1 MWADMNT
8 IGSRR
13 RRLLHRFG
21 LYLGLSVFG
30 VIMLFPFAVVAF
42 GSLKDVSDVTRFPP
56 RLLPYSQEAVE
67 IEGEVLPLYRIEGE
81 ERVLVERV
89 QVGIFAPPDDLS
101 QQVQV
106 PTRDAERRGGF
117 TNPETAV
124 VDGEEYDLYDVMVEG
139 EVRELV
145 QLGTTTAGRFALP
158 GDPDDTIWANVRTA
172 GTVDSLSAQPA
183 NYRQV
188 LELQRLDRSLTNTM
202 LVTLLVVG
210 GTVLTSILGGY
221 AFARISFPGRDA
233 IFLVYIGSIMV
244 PFVILII
251 PLYQLMVALGW
262 INSLAA
268 LVFPFVFNAY
278 GTFLIRQFFV
288 SIPKDLE
295 EAAVIDGASRWTILW
310 RIFVPLSMPAI
321 ATLATFMFLYAWN
334 SFIWPFIVIGG
345 GNVDNHVLTV
355 SLQQLGGRAA
365 DAPNLIMAGVVIAIA
380 VPVTVFVLA
389 QRYFVEN
396 VATSGIK

>member
-1 MWADMNT
+1 MPAV
-8 IGSRR
+8 IGDKRKH
-13 RRLLHRFG
+13 RLNRVG
-21 LYLGLSVFG
+21 LYLGLSAFG
-30 VIMLFPFAVVAF
+30 VLMLFPFAVVAF
-42 GSLKDVSDVTRFPP
+42 GSLKEVSDVTRFPP
-56 RLLPYSQEAVE
+56 RLLPYAQETAEVD
-67 IEGEVLPLYRIEGE
+67 GEDRPLYRIEGE
-81 ERVLVERV
+81 ERVLVERLD
-89 QVGIFAPPDDLS
+89 VGVFAPPDDLEAT
-101 QQVQV
+101 VRV

-117 TNPETAV
+117 LDTETV
-124 VDGEEYDLYDVMVEG
+124 EVDGQEYELYDVEVDGET
-139 EVRELV
+139 RELIL
-145 QLGTTTAGRFALP
+145 LGSTTEGVFALP
-158 GDPDDTIWANVRTA
+158 DDPTDTTRANVRTA
-172 GTVDSLSAQPA
+172 QTVDTLSFRTE
-183 NYRQV
+183 NYREV
-188 LELQRLDRSLTNTM
+188 TALQNLDRSLTNTL
-202 LVTLLVVG
+202 LVTMLVVG

-262 INSLAA
+262 INSLAS

-345 GNVDNHVLTV
+345 GNLDNHVLTV

-365 DAPNLIMAGVVIAIA
+365 NQPNLVMAGVMIAIA

>member
-1 MWADMNT
+1 MPAVT
-8 IGSRR
+8 GSKRR
-13 RRLLHRFG
+13 AVLNRAG
-21 LYLGLSVFG
+21 LYLGLSAFG
-30 VIMLFPFAVVAF
+30 LLMLFPFAVVAF
-42 GSLKDVSDVTRFPP
+42 GSLKTVSDVNRYPP
-56 RLLPYSQEAVE
+56 RLLPATQDVVE
-67 IEGEVLPLYRIEGE
+67 VDGEELELYRIEGQ

-89 QVGIFAPPDDLS
+89 DIGIFAPPDDLEAT
-101 QQVQV
+101 VQA

-117 TNPETAV
+117 LDTETV
-124 VDGEEYDLYDVMVEG
+124 EVDGEEYELYDVTIGGELVEG
-139 EVRELV
+139 LV
-145 QLGTTTAGRFALP
+145 QLGSTTAGIFALP
-158 GDPDDTIWANVRTA
+158 EDRDDTVTANVRTA
-172 GTVDSLSAQPA
+172 QTVDSLSFQTS
-183 NYRQV
+183 NFREV
-188 LELQRLDRSLTNTM
+188 TDLQGLDRSLTNTL
-202 LVTLLVVG
+202 LVTILVVG

-221 AFARISFPGRDA
+221 AFARIQFPGRDA

-268 LVFPFVFNAY
+268 LVFPFIFNAY
-278 GTFLIRQFFV
+278 GTFLMRQFFV

-345 GNVDNHVLTV
+345 GNLDNHVLTV

-365 DAPNLIMAGVVIAIA
+365 NFPHLIMAGVMIAIA

>member
-1 MWADMNT
+1 MAT
-8 IGSRR
+8 VKGSTRR
-13 RRLLHRFG
+13 HRLERLG
-21 LYLGLSVFG
+21 LYLGLSAFG
-30 VIMLFPFAVVAF
+30 VLMVFPFAVVAF
-42 GSLKDVSDVTRFPP
+42 GSLKDVSDVTRYPP
-56 RLLPYSQEAVE
+56 RLLPYAQEAVE
-67 IEGEVLPLYRIEGE
+67 IDGEDRPLYRIADE
-81 ERVLVERV
+81 ERVLVERI
-89 QVGIFAPPDDLS
+89 QVGIFAEPDDPGERVLA
-101 QQVQV
+101 
-106 PTRDAERRGGF
+106 PLGDAERLGGF
-117 TNPETAV
+117 LDTQTVE
-124 VDGEEYDLYDVMVEG
+124 VDGEEYDLWEVTVDG
-139 EVRELV
+139 EQRELI
-145 QLGTTTAGRFALP
+145 QLGTTTEGIFA
-158 GDPDDTIWANVRTA
+158 DPDDPTDTRRANVRTA
-172 GTVDSLSAQPA
+172 ETVDRLTAQPE
-183 NYRQV
+183 NFRQV
-188 LELQRLDRSLTNTM
+188 LELQNLDRSLTNTM

-221 AFARISFPGRDA
+221 AFARITFPGRDA
-233 IFLVYIGSIMV
+233 IFMVYIGSIMV

-278 GTFLIRQFFV
+278 GTFLMRQFFV

-345 GNVDNHVLTV
+345 GNLDNHVLTV

-365 DAPNLIMAGVVIAIA
+365 DSPNLIMAGVMIAIA

-396 VATSGIK
+396 VASSGIK

>member
-1 MWADMNT
+1 MAAVK
-8 IGSRR
+8 GSTRR
-13 RRLLHRFG
+13 HALERAG
-21 LYLGLSVFG
+21 LYLGLSAFG
-30 VIMLFPFAVVAF
+30 ILMLFPFAVVAF
-42 GSLKDVSDVTRFPP
+42 GSLKTSSDVSRFPP
-56 RLLPYSQEAVE
+56 RLLPYAQQTVEVDGEALPLFS
-67 IEGEVLPLYRIEGE
+67 IEGEQ
-81 ERVLVERV
+81 RVLVDRQQIGIFADPEDLDERV
-89 QVGIFAPPDDLS
+89 QVPVG
-101 QQVQV
+101 
-106 PTRDAERRGGF
+106 DADRRGGF
-117 TNPETAV
+117 LDTETV
-124 VDGEEYDLYDVMVEG
+124 EVDGQEYDLYDVEVDG
-139 EVRELV
+139 EVREGLV
-145 QLGTTTAGRFALP
+145 QLGTTTAGLFAR
-158 GDPDDTIWANVRTA
+158 PDDPSDTTRATVRTA
-172 GTVDSLSAQPA
+172 RTVDSVTARTG
-183 NYRQV
+183 NYREV
-188 LELQRLDRSLTNTM
+188 LELQNLDRSLTNTM

-221 AFARISFPGRDA
+221 AFARIQFPGRDA

-262 INSLAA
+262 INSLAS

-278 GTFLIRQFFV
+278 GTFLMRQFFV

-321 ATLATFMFLYAWN
+321 ATLSTFMFLYAWN

-345 GNVDNHVLTV
+345 GNLDNHVLTV

-365 DAPNLIMAGVVIAIA
+365 DSPNLIMAGVMIAIA

>member
-1 MWADMNT
+1 MAVVT
-8 IGSRR
+8 GSKRR
-13 RRLLHRFG
+13 QVFDRVG
-21 LYLGLSVFG
+21 LYLGLGAFG
-30 VIMLFPFAVVAF
+30 ALMLFPFLVVAF
-42 GSLKDVSDVTRFPP
+42 GSLKESSDIFRFPP
-56 RLLPYSQEAVE
+56 RLLPYSQETLEVD
-67 IEGEVLPLYRIEGE
+67 GEELGLYLIDGV
-81 ERVLVERV
+81 ERVLTDTIP
-89 QVGIFAPPDDLS
+89 VGRFAPPDDLDAE
-101 QQVQV
+101 VLV
-106 PTRDAERRGGF
+106 PTADAERVGGF
-117 TNPETAV
+117 MDAETV
-124 VDGEEYDLYDVMVEG
+124 EVDGEEYPLFDVTIDG
-139 EVRELV
+139 EVVQLI
-145 QLGTTTAGRFALP
+145 QLGTTTQGRFAAVD
-158 GDPDDTIWANVRTA
+158 DPEDSVGANVRTA
-172 GTVDSLSAQPA
+172 PQVDRLAPQPA
-183 NYRQV
+183 NYRRV
-188 LELQRLDRSLTNTM
+188 TELQNLDRSLTNTL

-221 AFARISFPGRDA
+221 AFARIEFPGRDG

-244 PFVILII
+244 PFVILIV

-262 INSLAA
+262 VNSLAA

-295 EAAVIDGASRWTILW
+295 EAAVVDGASRWTILW

-321 ATLATFMFLYAWN
+321 ATLSTFMFLYAWN
-334 SFIWPFIVIGG
+334 SFIWPFIVIGA
-345 GNVDNHVLTV
+345 GNLDNHVLTV

-365 DAPNLIMAGVVIAIA
+365 DSPNLILAGVMIAIS

>member
-1 MWADMNT
+1 MANV
-8 IGSRR
+8 IGSKRR
-13 RRLLHRFG
+13 HRLNRVG
-21 LYLGLSVFG
+21 LYLGLSAFG
-30 VIMLFPFAVVAF
+30 VLMLFPFAVVAF
-42 GSLKDVSDVTRFPP
+42 GSLKDVSDVTRYPP
-56 RLLPYSQEAVE
+56 RLLPYAQNTTELD
-67 IEGEVLPLYRIEGE
+67 GEERPLYRIDGV

-89 QVGIFAPPDDLS
+89 QVGIFAAPDDLDDR
-101 QQVQV
+101 VQV
-106 PTRDAERRGGF
+106 PTSDAERRGGF
-117 TNPETAV
+117 LDTETV
-124 VDGEEYDLYDVMVEG
+124 EVDGEEYELYDV
-139 EVRELV
+139 EVDGTTRELI

-158 GDPDDTIWANVRTA
+158 DDPSDLTWANVRTA
-172 GTVDSLSAQPA
+172 QTVDTVTAEPQ
-183 NYRQV
+183 NYRDV
-188 LELQRLDRSLTNTM
+188 LALQRLDRSLTNTL

-221 AFARISFPGRDA
+221 AFARINFPGRDA

-251 PLYQLMVALGW
+251 PLYQLMVALRW
-262 INSLAA
+262 IDSLAA

-295 EAAVIDGASRWTILW
+295 EAAVIDGASRWTVLW

-345 GNVDNHVLTV
+345 GNLDNHVLTV

-365 DAPNLIMAGVVIAIA
+365 NQPNLVMAGVMIAIS

>member
-1 MWADMNT
+1 MA
-8 IGSRR
+8 IVGSTRN
-13 RRLLHRFG
+13 RRLSRAG
-21 LYLGLSVFG
+21 LYLGLSAFG

-42 GSLKDVSDVTRFPP
+42 GSLKTVSDVTRFPP
-56 RLLPYSQEAVE
+56 RLLPYSQDTVE
-67 IEGEVLPLYRIEGE
+67 VDGEQLPLFRVEGT
-81 ERVLVERV
+81 ERVLVERL
-89 QVGIFAPPDDLS
+89 QVGIYAPPEDLEAR
-101 QQVQV
+101 VQA
-106 PTRDAERRGGF
+106 PTAAAERRGGF
-117 TNPETAV
+117 MDGESVV
-124 VDGEEYDLYDVMVEG
+124 VDGEEYDLYDVEVDG
-139 EVRELV
+139 EVREGLV
-145 QLGTTTAGRFALP
+145 QLGTTTAGRFAP
-158 GDPDDTIWANVRTA
+158 PDDPDDLVWANVRTA
-172 GTVDSLSAQPA
+172 ETVDSLAAQPA

-188 LELQRLDRSLTNTM
+188 LELQQLDRSLTNTM

-262 INSLAA
+262 INSLAS

-288 SIPKDLE
+288 SIPADLE

-345 GNVDNHVLTV
+345 GNLDNHVLTV

>member
-1 MWADMNT
+1 MPAV
-8 IGSRR
+8 IGSKRR
-13 RRLLHRFG
+13 AAINRTG
-21 LYLGLSVFG
+21 LYLGLSAFG
-30 VIMLFPFAVVAF
+30 LLMLFPFAVVAF
-42 GSLKDVSDVTRFPP
+42 GSLKTVSDVNRYPP
-56 RLLPYSQEAVE
+56 RLLPSTQDTAEVD
-67 IEGEVLPLYRIEGE
+67 GEELPLYVIEGQ

-89 QVGIFAPPDDLS
+89 DIGVFASPEDLETTFA
-101 QQVQV
+101 V

-117 TNPETAV
+117 LDTETV
-124 VDGEEYDLYDVMVEG
+124 VIDGEEYELYDVTVAGQVVEG
-139 EVRELV
+139 LV
-145 QLGTTTAGRFALP
+145 QLGSTTAGIFALP
-158 GDPDDTIWANVRTA
+158 DDLADTVNANVRTA
-172 GTVDSLSAQPA
+172 QTSDSLAFQTE
-183 NYRQV
+183 NYREV
-188 LELQRLDRSLTNTM
+188 TELQGLDRSLTNTL
-202 LVTLLVVG
+202 LVTILVVG

-221 AFARISFPGRDA
+221 AFARIQFPGRDA

-251 PLYQLMVALGW
+251 PLYQLMVALNW

-268 LVFPFVFNAY
+268 LVFPFIFNAY
-278 GTFLIRQFFV
+278 GTFLMRQFFV

-345 GNVDNHVLTV
+345 GNLDNHVLTV

-365 DAPNLIMAGVVIAIA
+365 NFPHLIMAGVMIAIA

>member
-1 MWADMNT
+1 MPT
-8 IGSRR
+8 VSGSKRR
-13 RRLLHRFG
+13 HRLNRLG
-21 LYLGLSVFG
+21 LYLGLSAFG
-30 VIMLFPFAVVAF
+30 ILMVFPFAVVAF
-42 GSLKDVSDVTRFPP
+42 GSLKDVSDVTRYPP
-56 RLLPYSQEAVE
+56 RMLPYAQDTAEVD
-67 IEGEVLPLYRIEGE
+67 GEDRPLFRVDGE
-81 ERVLVERV
+81 QRVLVEQL
-89 QVGIFAPPDDLS
+89 QVGVFADPDDPS
-101 QQVQV
+101 DTVRV
-106 PTRDAERRGGF
+106 PAADAERRGGF
-117 TNPETAV
+117 LDTETV
-124 VDGEEYDLYDVMVEG
+124 EVDGEEYELYDVMVDG
-139 EVRELV
+139 EERQLI
-145 QLGTTTAGRFALP
+145 QLGATTEGVFARP
-158 GDPDDTIWANVRTA
+158 DDPDDTARATVRTA
-172 GTVDSLSAQPA
+172 ETVDSLTARTE

-188 LELQRLDRSLTNTM
+188 LELQNLDRSLTNTM

-221 AFARISFPGRDA
+221 AFARIEFPGRDA
-233 IFLVYIGSIMV
+233 VFLVYIGSIMV

-268 LVFPFVFNAY
+268 LVFPFFFNAY
-278 GTFLIRQFFV
+278 GTFLMRQFFV

-295 EAAVIDGASRWTILW
+295 EAAVIDGASRWTVLW

-321 ATLATFMFLYAWN
+321 ATLSTFMFLYAWN

-345 GNVDNHVLTV
+345 GNLDNHVLTV

-365 DAPNLIMAGVVIAIA
+365 DSPNLIMAGVMIAIA

-396 VATSGIK
+396 VASSGIK

>member
-1 MWADMNT
+1 MAYVT
-8 IGSRR
+8 GSKRR
-13 RRLLHRFG
+13 RAAERVG
-21 LYLGLSVFG
+21 LYLGLSAFG
-30 VIMLFPFAVVAF
+30 VLMLFPFAVVAF
-42 GSLKDVSDVTRFPP
+42 GSLKEVSDVTRFPP
-56 RLLPYSQEAVE
+56 RLLPYAQDTTVVDGAD
-67 IEGEVLPLYRIEGE
+67 LPLYLVEGR
-81 ERVLVERV
+81 ERVLVEEV
-89 QVGIFAPPDDLS
+89 QVGVFAPPEDLTATIE
-101 QQVQV
+101 V

-117 TNPETAV
+117 MDPETV
-124 VDGEEYDLYDVMVEG
+124 EVDGQAYDVYDVEVDG
-139 EVRELV
+139 DVRQLV
-145 QLGTTTAGRFALP
+145 QLGTTTAGRFAV
-158 GDPDDTIWANVRTA
+158 PDDPSDTTWANVRTA
-172 GTVDSLSAQPA
+172 QTVDSISTHPE
-183 NYRQV
+183 NYREV
-188 LELQRLDRSLTNTM
+188 LELQNLDRSLTNTM
-202 LVTLLVVG
+202 LVTLLIVG
-210 GTVLTSILGGY
+210 GTVVTSILGGY

-233 IFLVYIGSIMV
+233 IFLIYIGSIMV

-262 INSLAA
+262 INSLAS

-295 EAAVIDGASRWTILW
+295 EAAMIDGASRWTVLW

-334 SFIWPFIVIGG
+334 SFIWPFVVIGG
-345 GNVDNHVLTV
+345 GNVENHVLTV

-365 DAPNLIMAGVVIAIA
+365 DAPNLIMAGVIVAIA

>member
-1 MWADMNT
+1 MPAVT
-8 IGSRR
+8 GSKRR
-13 RRLLHRFG
+13 AVTNRVG
-21 LYLGLSVFG
+21 LYLGLSAFG
-30 VIMLFPFAVVAF
+30 LLMLFPFAVVAF
-42 GSLKDVSDVTRFPP
+42 GSLKTVSDVNRYPP
-56 RLLPYSQEAVE
+56 RLLPATQDVAEVD
-67 IEGEVLPLYRIEGE
+67 GEELPLYLIEDQ

-89 QVGIFAPPDDLS
+89 DIGIFAPPDDLEAT
-101 QQVQV
+101 VQA

-117 TNPETAV
+117 LDTETV
-124 VDGEEYDLYDVMVEG
+124 EVEGEEYELYDVTIGGELVEG
-139 EVRELV
+139 LV
-145 QLGTTTAGRFALP
+145 QLGTTTAGIFALP
-158 GDPDDTIWANVRTA
+158 DDPDDTVTANVRTA
-172 GTVDSLSAQPA
+172 ETVDSLAFQTE
-183 NYRQV
+183 NYREV
-188 LELQRLDRSLTNTM
+188 TELQGLDRSLTNTL
-202 LVTLLVVG
+202 LVTILVVG

-221 AFARISFPGRDA
+221 AFARIQFPGRDA

-251 PLYQLMVALGW
+251 PLYQLMVALSW

-268 LVFPFVFNAY
+268 LVFPFIFNAY
-278 GTFLIRQFFV
+278 GTFLMRQFFV

-365 DAPNLIMAGVVIAIA
+365 NFPHLIMAGVMIAIA

>member
-1 MWADMNT
+1 MAT
-8 IGSRR
+8 VKGSARR
-13 RRLLHRFG
+13 HRFERLG
-21 LYLGLSVFG
+21 LYLGLSAFG
-30 VIMLFPFAVVAF
+30 VLMVFPFAIVAF
-42 GSLKDVSDVTRFPP
+42 GSLKNVSDVTRYPP
-56 RLLPYSQEAVE
+56 RLLPYAQEAVE
-67 IEGEVLPLYRIEGE
+67 IEGEDRPLYRIAGE
-81 ERVLVERV
+81 ERVLVERI
-89 QVGIFAPPDDLS
+89 QVGIFAEPDDPDDRLLA
-101 QQVQV
+101 
-106 PTRDAERRGGF
+106 PLGDADRLGGF
-117 TNPETAV
+117 LDTQTVE
-124 VDGEEYDLYDVMVEG
+124 VDGEEYDLWEVTVDG
-139 EVRELV
+139 EQRELI
-145 QLGTTTAGRFALP
+145 QLGTTTEGIFARPDDP
-158 GDPDDTIWANVRTA
+158 GDTRRANVRTA
-172 GTVDSLSAQPA
+172 ETVDRLTARTE
-183 NYRQV
+183 NFREV
-188 LELQRLDRSLTNTM
+188 LELQSLDRSLTNTM
-202 LVTLLVVG
+202 LVTLLVVA

-221 AFARISFPGRDA
+221 AFARITFPGRDA
-233 IFLVYIGSIMV
+233 IFMVYIGSIMV

-278 GTFLIRQFFV
+278 GTFLMRQFFV

-345 GNVDNHVLTV
+345 GNLDNHVLTV

-365 DAPNLIMAGVVIAIA
+365 DSPNLIMAGVMIAIA

-396 VATSGIK
+396 VASSGIK

>member
-1 MWADMNT
+1 MAT
-8 IGSRR
+8 VSGSKRR
-13 RRLLHRFG
+13 HRLDRLG
-21 LYLGLSVFG
+21 LYLGLSAFG
-30 VIMLFPFAVVAF
+30 LLMVFPFAVVAF
-42 GSLKDVSDVTRFPP
+42 GSLKDASDVSRFPP
-56 RLLPYSQEAVE
+56 RLLPYSQDTAEV
-67 IEGEVLPLYRIEGE
+67 EGEERPLYRVDGQ
-81 ERVLVERV
+81 ERVLVEQL
-89 QVGIFAPPDDLS
+89 QVGVFASPEDTS
-101 QQVQV
+101 ETVRV
-106 PTRDAERRGGF
+106 PVSDAERRGGF
-117 TNPETAV
+117 LDTETV
-124 VDGEEYDLYDVMVEG
+124 EVDGEEYELYDVTVDG
-139 EVRELV
+139 EERQLI
-145 QLGTTTAGRFALP
+145 QLGTTTEGVFAR
-158 GDPDDTIWANVRTA
+158 PDDPADTARANVRTA
-172 GTVDSLSAQPA
+172 ETVDSLTARGE
-183 NYRQV
+183 NYRSV
-188 LELQRLDRSLTNTM
+188 LELQNLDRSLTNTM

-221 AFARISFPGRDA
+221 AFARIEFPGRDA

-278 GTFLIRQFFV
+278 GTFLMRQFFV

-345 GNVDNHVLTV
+345 GNLDNHVLTV

-365 DAPNLIMAGVVIAIA
+365 DSPNLIMAGVMIAIA

-396 VATSGIK
+396 VASSGIK

>member
-1 MWADMNT
+1 MPAV
-8 IGSRR
+8 IGDKRKH
-13 RRLLHRFG
+13 RLNRVG
-21 LYLGLSVFG
+21 LYLGLSAFG
-30 VIMLFPFAVVAF
+30 VLMLFPFAVVAF

-56 RLLPYSQEAVE
+56 RLLPYAQDTTELD
-67 IEGEVLPLYRIEGE
+67 GEERPLYRIEGQ
-81 ERVLVERV
+81 ERVLVERLD
-89 QVGIFAPPDDLS
+89 VGIFAAPDDLDDT
-101 QQVQV
+101 VRV

-117 TNPETAV
+117 LDTETV
-124 VDGEEYDLYDVMVEG
+124 EVDGQEYDLYDVEVDG
-139 EVRELV
+139 ETRELIL
-145 QLGTTTAGRFALP
+145 LGSTTEGVFALP
-158 GDPDDTIWANVRTA
+158 DDPSDTTRANVRTA
-172 GTVDSLSAQPA
+172 RTVDSLSLRTE
-183 NYRQV
+183 NYREV
-188 LELQRLDRSLTNTM
+188 LELQNLDRSLTNTV

-262 INSLAA
+262 INSLAS

-345 GNVDNHVLTV
+345 GNLDNHVLTV

-365 DAPNLIMAGVVIAIA
+365 NQPNLVMAGVMIAIS

>member
-1 MWADMNT
+1 VASV

-13 RRLLHRFG
+13 RHRVNRLG
-21 LYLGLSVFG
+21 LYLGLSAFG
-30 VIMLFPFAVVAF
+30 VLMVFPFAVVAF
-42 GSLKDVSDVTRFPP
+42 GSLKDVSDVTRYPP
-56 RLLPYSQEAVE
+56 RLLPYTQDRVE
-67 IEGEVLPLYRIEGE
+67 LDGEERPLYRIEGE
-81 ERVLVERV
+81 ERVLVEQI
-89 QVGIFAPPDDLS
+89 QVGVFASPDDPDAT
-101 QQVQV
+101 VRV
-106 PTRDAERRGGF
+106 PTSDAERRGGF
-117 TNPETAV
+117 LDTETV
-124 VDGEEYDLYDVMVEG
+124 EVDGEEYDLYDVVVDG
-139 EVRELV
+139 EEREMI
-145 QLGTTTAGRFALP
+145 QLGTTTEGIFARP
-158 GDPDDTIWANVRTA
+158 DDPDDTTRATSRTA
-172 GTVDSLSAQPA
+172 ETVDSFSVRTE
-183 NYRQV
+183 NYGQV
-188 LELQRLDRSLTNTM
+188 LELQNLDRSLTNTM

-221 AFARISFPGRDA
+221 AFARIEFPGRDA

-278 GTFLIRQFFV
+278 GTFLMRQFFV

-345 GNVDNHVLTV
+345 GNLDNHVLTV

-365 DAPNLIMAGVVIAIA
+365 DSPNLIMAGVMIAIA

-396 VATSGIK
+396 VASSGIK